1 MCCKEL
7 KERTTSKDIF
17 AALTNYL
24 EENGLSWKKCI
35 GICTDRAPCI
45 IGSIKGLVF
54 LARREN
60 PDIITTHCFLHR
72 EVLVGKTLGS
82 ELKAV
87 LDIVVK
93 MVNYIKNKPL
103 KFRLSPKL
111 CHEMG
116 ANNANLLFH
125 TEAR

>member
-1 MCCKEL
+1 MAFIRYIIDEKITEQFLCSKEL
-7 KERTTSKDIF
+7 KERTTGKDIF
-17 AALTNYL
+17 ATLTNYL
-24 EENGLSWKKCI
+24 EENRLSWKKCVE
-35 GICTDRAPCI
+35 ICTAGAPCM
-45 IGSIKGLVF
+45 IGSIKEFVS

-87 LDIVVK
+87 LDVVVK

-103 KFRLSPKL
+103 KSRLFAKL
-111 CHEMG
+111 C
-116 ANNANLLFH
+116 
-125 TEAR
+125 